1 MSFLPITTH
10 EGLDAASNELRD
22 ALVPFIGERAVTLF
36 SYAISDEDGC
46 LVTSAFFRK
55 ILVDSGEDPDHPSV
69 TEAEQLLID
78 WGRLIARDPAGIT
91 PDFYSR
97 LEATFNPQLRA
108 ALLAYGGSVVARNL
122 FATVGRVPLDDELY
136 AYRTPRHGANE

>member
-1 MSFLPITTH
+1 MSFLPTTTH
-10 EGLDAASNELRD
+10 EGLDAASSELRD

-36 SYAISDEDGC
+36 SYAISDEAGC
-46 LVTSAFFRK
+46 LVLSTVFRT
-55 ILVDSGEDPDHPSV
+55 ILIGNGEDPDHPSV

-91 PDFYSR
+91 PEFYSR

-108 ALLAYGGSVVARNL
+108 ALLAFAGSVVARSL
-122 FATVGRVPLDDELY
+122 FAIVGRVPVDEE
-136 AYRTPRHGANE
+136 R